1 MFTLAQKY
9 LEQVKIDKSPNTLR
23 GYTGSLEL
31 FFKVLNV
38 TSPEDVV
45 KLTDADIADF
55 LFGLKERLAS
65 SSVNAHGRNL
75 LAFFRWLNNNGY
87 PNTFRVKTLKQPKTI
102 KAVFSDTEVESMLAN
117 TNHKERVI
125 ILMLAYTGLRRDEI
139 SSVKLSDI
147 QGDVL
152 LVSHGKGSKQR
163 KIPLHPHVL
172 AAINE
177 YIKKERDAKD
187 FEYLFY
193 SRKSL
198 DHNGEIHKLTG
209 EAIRRT
215 VKMAMIKA
223 GIAPE
228 RAEQLSAHSLR
239 RYHAVY
245 LLKHNVSI
253 NKIALLLGHSSTVT
267 TAIYLRSAG
276 AEIAAE
282 EIAGLPIPDFA

>member
-9 LEQVKIDKSPNTLR
+9 LDQVKIDKSINTLR

-31 FFKVLNV
+31 FFKVLNI

-87 PNTFRVKTLKQPKTI
+87 PNNLHMKTLKQPKTI
-102 KAVFSDTEVESMLAN
+102 KAVFSDAEVEAMLAN
-117 TNHKERVI
+117 TNHKERLI

-147 QGDVL
+147 QDNVL
-152 LVSHGKGSKQR
+152 LVSHGKGDKQR
-163 KIPLHPHVL
+163 KIPLHAHLVS
-172 AAINE
+172 AIDK
-177 YIKKERDAKD
+177 YVRKERDAD
-187 FEYLFY
+187 GFEYLFY

-198 DHNGEIHKLTG
+198 DHNNEIHKLTG
-209 EAIRRT
+209 EAIRRI
-215 VKMAMIKA
+215 VKMAMLKA
-223 GIAPE
+223 GISQE
-228 RAEQLSAHSLR
+228 RSDQLSAHSLR
-239 RYHAVY
+239 RYFAVY
-245 LLKHNVSI
+245 LLKHNLSI
-253 NKIALLLGHSSTVT
+253 NKIQLVLGHSSPLT

-276 AEIAAE
+276 AEIAAD
-282 EIAGLPIPDFA
+282 EIAGLPIPA